1 MNFRNTE
8 KRQKKIKKFSDD
20 HSTESIVTNFKVN
33 TYFVILDQLKSELLR
48 RKNAYDHLLKNYNFF
63 F

>member
-1 MNFRNTE
+1 M
-8 KRQKKIKKFSDD
+8 
-20 HSTESIVTNFKVN
+20 ESIVTNFKVN

-48 RKNAYDHLLKNYNFF
+48 RKIAYDHLLKNYNFF